1 MAGRGGRVP
10 AFAEGPTMN
19 LVTRKAGLNRFVWNV
34 QHQNGLAAPP
44 GAYTAKVT
52 VAGNTQTVPLRVR
65 IDPRLAADG
74 TTEADLQAQFAHN
87 VKMRE
92 MVAEVNTL
100 LARVRAAETKY
111 KNASGAAADTAKQV
125 KEVSETL
132 NTQPIRYGKPGLQAH
147 ITYLAGMTA
156 RADQKVGQ
164 DALERYT
171 FLRKELE
178 AAKAKL
184 DKAIG
189 PVRNMQ

>member
-1 MAGRGGRVP
+1 M
-10 AFAEGPTMN
+10 AEGPTLN
-19 LVTRKAGLNRFVWNV
+19 LVTKKTGLNRFVWNV
-34 QHQNGLAAPP
+34 QHQNGLGAPP
-44 GAYTAKVT
+44 GQYSVKISV
-52 VAGNTQTVPLRVR
+52 GGESKTVPLRVR

-92 MVAEVNTL
+92 MVADVNTL
-100 LARVRAAETKY
+100 LARVRTAEQKY
-111 KNASGAAADTAKQV
+111 KGATGAAADTAKQV
-125 KEVSETL
+125 KEVSEVV

-171 FLRKELE
+171 VLRKELE
-178 AAKAKL
+178 AVKAKL
-184 DKAIG
+184 DRAIG
-189 PVRNMQ
+189 PAARRM